1 MIKIIFKHKDEHKA
15 VQAGS
20 IMASAL
26 NQLPPIGVQGPVP
39 ALISKV
45 RNQFI
50 QEVWI
55 RCPRDS
61 RAIEETKQ
69 LIKEQRQTL
78 ISARGNNA
86 LQVIVDVD
94 PV

>member
-1 MIKIIFKHKDEHKA
+1 
-15 VQAGS
+15 
-20 IMASAL
+20 MASAL